1 MLERVTVA
9 VDANGAD
16 LGPAEV
22 ARGAALAAEGGHRVI
37 LFGPAA
43 ELGASPDAIERV
55 DAPVSIAKA
64 ADPARA
70 VRSTPGASIVQAVEA
85 VADGRADA
93 LVSGGSTGA
102 ALAASLFRFKR
113 ARGVHRPALAIVV
126 PVPGA
131 PFLLLDAGANVA
143 VRPEHLVQFA
153 HMGAAFM
160 EVVMGVRRPRVALL
174 SNGEEP
180 SRGPEDVVAAHA
192 ALTERPGAID
202 FVGNVEG
209 FAIAKGV
216 CDVLV
221 ADGYAGNVALKVMEG
236 TSDVLLRSVRDAAM
250 SSLRSKLGGLLLRPA
265 LRGLRDQIDPE
276 AHGGAVL
283 LGLRRLGV
291 VPHGSFGARGF
302 ANAIEVAARGV
313 RDDVLGR
320 THERLAAAGVL
331 RRSPAGAEASA
342 TAATVP

>member
-1 MLERVTVA
+1 VQVTVA

-16 LGPAEV
+16 RGPAEV
-22 ARGAALAAEGGHRVI
+22 ARGAAVAAESGTRVL

-43 ELGASPDAIERV
+43 EIGAVAEGVEVIDS
-55 DAPVSIAKA
+55 PVSIAKA

-70 VRSTPGASIVQAVEA
+70 VRSTPDASIVRAVEA

-102 ALAASLFRFKR
+102 ALAASLFAFKR

-180 SRGPEDVVAAHA
+180 SRGPEEVVAAHA
-192 ALTERPGAID
+192 ALTANPGNMEFI
-202 FVGNVEG
+202 GNVEG
-209 FAIAKGV
+209 FAIGKGV
-216 CDVLV
+216 TDVLV
-221 ADGYAGNVALKVMEG
+221 ADGFAGNVALKVMEG
-236 TSDVLLRSVRDAAM
+236 TSDVLLRAVRAAAV
-250 SSLRSKLGGLLLRPA
+250 SSTRSKLGGLLLRPA
-265 LRGLRDQIDPE
+265 LRGLRDEIDPE
-276 AHGGAVL
+276 AHGGAIL

-291 VPHGSFGARGF
+291 VPHGSFGASGF
-302 ANAIEVAARGV
+302 ASAIDVAARGV
-313 RDDVLGR
+313 RQDVLGR

-331 RRSPAGAEASA
+331 RRAEASA
-342 TAATVP
+342 APATLPAHDA